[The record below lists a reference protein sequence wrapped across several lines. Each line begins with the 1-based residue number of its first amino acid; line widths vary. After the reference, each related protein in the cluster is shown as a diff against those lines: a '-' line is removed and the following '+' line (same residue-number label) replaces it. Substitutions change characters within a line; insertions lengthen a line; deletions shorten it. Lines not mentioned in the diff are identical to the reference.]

1 MFMYYLA
8 NQMSG
13 EDICEIIINHLK
25 QKGSKQQKSLY
36 ISGAKT
42 MLLDLSIKQFHGI
55 IMILK
60 DVEQSQLPLQSL
72 F

>member
-1 MFMYYLA
+1 MFVYYLA

-25 QKGSKQQKSLY
+25 QKGSKQQKPSFLCFYRESKSGLLNPSMKQLY
-36 ISGAKT
+36 
-42 MLLDLSIKQFHGI
+42 GI
-55 IMILK
+55 ILI
-60 DVEQSQLPLQSL
+60 